1 MRRKY
6 TAEFRL
12 KLVKEYLAG
21 QSKKGLAE
29 LHGVPRTLLR
39 RWISY
44 YESFGNLGLVSKKT
58 NNYPIELKVL
68 AIECYRYKTLSLK
81 ECCIRFNIAND
92 GTLLGWLRKYEQF
105 GIGGLDAK
113 PKGRKPMQEDKKP
126 LSKKEKPLTR
136 LEELE
141 RENLYLRAENEVLKK
156 LEALT
161 LKKQA
166 QKRKR

>member
-12 KLVKEYLAG
+12 RLVNDYLSG
-21 QSKKGLAE
+21 QSKNGLAE

-44 YESFGNLGLVSKKT
+44 YESFGNLGLVSKRN
-58 NNYPIELKVL
+58 NNYPIELKVS
-68 AIECYRYKTLSLK
+68 AIECYRDKTLSLK
-81 ECCIRFNIAND
+81 ECCIRFKIASD
-92 GTLLGWLRKYEQF
+92 STLLGWLRKYEQF
-105 GIGGLDAK
+105 GIDGLHAK
-113 PKGRKPMQEDKKP
+113 PKGHKSMQEDKKP
-126 LSKKEKPLTR
+126 SLKKKKPLTR
-136 LEELE
+136 LQELE
-141 RENLYLRAENEVLKK
+141 SENLYLRAENEVLKK